1 MDCEFCH
8 QGYNNGNR
16 LPRDLSCGHTFCHQ
30 CWIRHTRGGV
40 VICPFDN
47 EMTELGGGSLNI
59 NDEIL
64 GRLNPPEDSD
74 DSKDSEDEQDV
85 RVQPPRSQ
93 PPRFQPSQFGGRHE
107 ESDDSDDS
115 DGSESKDS
123 NNDNKQDARRQNQR
137 SQSDDSYDDSD

>member
-8 QGYNNGNR
+8 QYYNNGNR

-47 EMTELGGGSLNI
+47 EMTQLGGGSLNI

-64 GRLNPPEDSD
+64 SRLNPPEDSD

-93 PPRFQPSQFGGRHE
+93 PPRFQRSGRHD
-107 ESDDSDDS
+107 ESDDSKDS

-123 NNDNKQDARRQNQR
+123 DDDNKQDARRQNQR